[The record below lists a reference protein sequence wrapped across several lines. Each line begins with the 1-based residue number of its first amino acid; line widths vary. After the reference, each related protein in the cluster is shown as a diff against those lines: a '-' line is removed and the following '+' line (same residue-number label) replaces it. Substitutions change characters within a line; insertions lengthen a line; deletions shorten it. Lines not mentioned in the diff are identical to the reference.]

1 MTIEQRLLALMAER
15 SYRPK
20 NAEKLAGLLGLGGDE
35 LNELWRVLDDLLSR
49 GTITENHVH
58 KYGLPQQMNQV
69 VGQVRINSKGFGFVI
84 ADDSDPSERDIHIS
98 ADKLHGAMNN
108 DRVVAHIDR
117 PPTQDKAGEG
127 EIVRIIE
134 RANKRIVGVFHRA
147 RKNGFVTPLDSRI
160 REDIFISA
168 EAIGDAQDEAHVVV
182 ELTVWPTDLS
192 RAEGRIVEI
201 LGYEGD
207 VGLDILDIIKKHDL
221 PLEFPQE
228 VQDAADK
235 VPETIDGEPTEG
247 RRDCRSLTLIT
258 IDGEDAKDLDDAV
271 YVERTEGGNYRLGV
285 YIADVSYYVR
295 EGRPL
300 DTEAYARGTSVYLA
314 DRVIPMLP
322 KRLSNGICSLNA
334 GVDRF
339 SMAAEM
345 EYDPNGRLLRY
356 EIFPAII
363 QVRHRM
369 TYTAVNQ
376 ILVEK
381 DETIRAQYTDI
392 LPMLETM
399 EKLRGILRNKRMV
412 RGAIDFDLPE
422 VKVVLSD
429 TGKPT
434 AIKKRVRNLAESII
448 EEFML
453 AANETVAE
461 HMERKNRP
469 FLYRVHELPDSEK
482 LERLNNLLYAFGKT
496 MPKEKGEIKPIA
508 MQKVLAS
515 VAGEPEE
522 RIVSTVMLRSMKQAR
537 YSGDNLGHFGL
548 AAEYYTHFTSPIR
561 RYPDLI
567 VHRLLREDMKRQRLS
582 KKRREELEAQLP
594 EIAEQTSIRE
604 RVAAEAEKD
613 TVELKLVEYMSQF
626 IGEEFDGTISG
637 VTAFGIFVELENGVE
652 GLVRMTSLTDD
663 YYLYAEDRYML
674 IGERT
679 GKTFR
684 LGDPLRIIVDKT
696 DIAERTID
704 FLVVGMTEEKR
715 PAYYKRRTTG
725 KLKQLTS
732 VKPNRKKTK
741 DTPKRHPADDT
752 IIQVIEDEPFWEP
765 YTQKKRKK
773 KAKPAMPHKKHRG
786 KSHSHKKK
794 AKKKK

>member
-1 MTIEQRLLALMAER
+1 MTIEQRLLALMEER

-49 GTITENHVH
+49 GIITENHVH
-58 KYGLPQQMNQV
+58 KYGLPKQMNQV
-69 VGQVRINSKGFGFVI
+69 VGQVRINSKEFGFVI

-134 RANKRIVGVFHRA
+134 RANKRVVGVFHRA

-168 EAIGDAQDEAHVVV
+168 DGIGDAQDEAHVVV
-182 ELTVWPTDLS
+182 ELSVWPTDFQ

-228 VQDAADK
+228 VQNAADK
-235 VPETIDGEPTEG
+235 IPETIDGEPTEG
-247 RRDCRSLTLIT
+247 RRDRRDLALIT

-271 YVERTEGGNYRLGV
+271 YVERIEGGNYRLGV

-345 EYDPNGRLLRY
+345 EYDANGRLLRY

-381 DETIRAQYTDI
+381 DETVRAQYQDI

-399 EKLRGILRNKRMV
+399 EKLRNILRNKRMV

-422 VKVVLSD
+422 VKVILND

-434 AIKKRVRNLAESII
+434 GIKKRVRNLAESII

-508 MQKVLAS
+508 MQKILAS

-537 YSGDNLGHFGL
+537 YCADNLGHFGL

-604 RVAAEAEKD
+604 RVAAEAEND
-613 TVELKLVEYMSQF
+613 TVQLKLVEYMSQF

-663 YYLYAEDRYML
+663 YYLYAEDKYML

-696 DIAERTID
+696 DIAERTVD
-704 FLVVGMTEEKR
+704 FLIVGMTEEKR
-715 PAYYKRRTTG
+715 PAYYKRRTKG
-725 KLKQLTS
+725 GLKQLS
-732 VKPNRKKTK
+732 AKPNRKKTK

-773 KAKPAMPHKKHRG
+773 KAKATISHKKQRG

>member
-1 MTIEQRLLALMAER
+1 MTTLEQRLLDLMSER

-20 NAEKLAGLLGLGGDE
+20 NAEKLASLLGLGGSE
-35 LNELWRVLDDLLSR
+35 LNELWQLLDTLAER
-49 GTITENHVH
+49 GTIAENHVH

-69 VGQVRINSKGFGFVI
+69 SGRVRINAKGDGFVI
-84 ADDSDPSERDIHIS
+84 VDDGDPNERDIHIS
-98 ADKLHGAMNN
+98 IDKLHGAMNN
-108 DRVVAHIDR
+108 DRVMVHIDR
-117 PPTQDKAGEG
+117 SPYLDRAGEG
-127 EIVRIIE
+127 EIVRILE
-134 RANKRIVGVFHRA
+134 RANKRIVGILHLTR
-147 RKNGFVTPLDSRI
+147 RSGFVTPLDKRI
-160 REDIFISA
+160 KDDIFIPGDSLG
-168 EAIGDAQDEAHVVV
+168 EARDEAHVVV
-182 ELTVWPTDLS
+182 ELTAWPSDRM
-192 RAEGRIVEI
+192 RAEGRITEV
-201 LGYEGD
+201 LGYSGD
-207 VGLDILDIIKKHDL
+207 IGLDILDIIKKHDL
-221 PLEFPQE
+221 PLEFPLE
-228 VQDAADK
+228 VQAAANKIPD
-235 VPETIDGEPTEG
+235 TIDDEPTDG
-247 RRDCRSLTLIT
+247 RRDCRHLPLIT

-271 YVERTEGGNYRLGV
+271 YAERMEDGSYRLGV

-295 EGRPL
+295 EGKPL

-345 EYDPNGRLLRY
+345 EYSAEGKLLRY

-363 QVRHRM
+363 RVRHRM
-369 TYTAVNQ
+369 TYTAVNR
-376 ILVEK
+376 ILVDQ
-381 DETIRAQYTDI
+381 DEEARKQYADI
-392 LPMLETM
+392 LPMLGVM
-399 EKLRGILRNKRMV
+399 AQLRNILRNRRTQ

-422 VKVVLSD
+422 VKVILDD

-434 AIKKRVRNLAESII
+434 GVKKRIRNLAESII

-482 LERLNNLLYAFGKT
+482 LERLNNLLHAFGKT
-496 MPKEKGEIKPIA
+496 MPKEKGEIRPA
-508 MQKVLAS
+508 VMQKVLAS
-515 VAGEPEE
+515 VIGEPEE

-537 YSGDNLGHFGL
+537 YCSDNLGHFGL

-582 KKRREELEAQLP
+582 RKRREELEAQLP
-594 EIAEQTSIRE
+594 EIAEQTSMRE
-604 RVAAEAEKD
+604 RIAAEAERD

-637 VTAFGIFVELENGVE
+637 VTAFGIFVELDNGVE
-652 GLVRMTSLTDD
+652 GLVHMTSLTDD
-663 YYLYAEDRYML
+663 YYLYAEDKYML

-684 LGDPLRIIVDKT
+684 LGDPLRVIVDKT
-696 DIAERTID
+696 NLAERTID
-704 FLVVGMTEEKR
+704 FLIVGMGEAKR
-715 PAYYKRRTTG
+715 PAYFKRS
-725 KLKQLTS
+725 LKNSFKQAAAM
-732 VKPNRKKTK
+732 KQKRKKAQ
-741 DTPKRHPADDT
+741 DTFRRHPADDA
-752 IIQVIEDEPFWEP
+752 IVQVIEEDEPFW
-765 YTQKKRKK
+765 KKHKKKSKAAQPRKK
-773 KAKPAMPHKKHRG
+773 QKG

-794 AKKKK
+794 AKKKR